1 MMVDIFTELAE
12 LYSLQRGEM
21 YDLWIELAC
30 EIAMMRRHGQTGA
43 LAGTA
48 LKAVSKRHGLYFLN
62 ADSRMKAAIQPL
74 LDADPAALA
83 EIGLYPK
90 KLTVC
95 GLAEAAAELY
105 NAVFQAQRLI
115 DRSGI

>member
-1 MMVDIFTELAE
+1 MVDIFEELAE
-12 LYSLQRGEM
+12 LYSIQKGEA

-48 LKAVSKRHGLYFLN
+48 LKTVSKRHALYFLN

-74 LDADPAALA
+74 LQADPAALA
-83 EIGLYPK
+83 EVGLYPK
-90 KLTVC
+90 KLSVC
-95 GLAEAAAELY
+95 GLAEAAADLY
-105 NAVFQAQRLI
+105 NAAFQLAKLSSRGG
-115 DRSGI
+115 S

>member
-1 MMVDIFTELAE
+1 MVDIFTEIAE
-12 LYSLQRGEM
+12 LYSIERGET

-30 EIAMMRRHGQTGA
+30 EIAMMRRHGQVGPIVS
-43 LAGTA
+43 TA

-62 ADSRMKAAIQPL
+62 ADNRMKAAIRPL
-74 LDADPAALA
+74 LEADPAALA

-90 KLTVC
+90 KMSVC

-115 DRSGI
+115 EKSGI